1 MHIVYFLT
9 SAILFPVAM
18 FVDMSTKTAAFMVVL
33 SIVSL
38 LLGAGK
44 LINDRLGSQSR
55 SDQHILSPEE
65 LYHLQQQAKKSA
77 DPDKPE
83 AP

>member
-1 MHIVYFLT
+1 
-9 SAILFPVAM
+9 
-18 FVDMSTKTAAFMVVL
+18 VL

-44 LINDRLGSQSR
+44 LINERLGSQSR